1 MIEKSSPK
9 QGTAPWSEGASDP
22 VRAPLDHDTT
32 ADVCIIGAGIA
43 GLATAY
49 ELASQ
54 GRRVVVLDDGPVGGG
69 ESGKTTAHLSSVI
82 DDGFSRIEKVHG
94 VEVSRRCYES
104 HAAAIDW
111 YESIVSRERIDC
123 DFERVDG
130 FLFLPPGE
138 NPELLFH
145 EQAAAQRAGVSDVE
159 RVLSAPLTFDTGPCL
174 RFPRQAQIEP
184 LAFLLAL
191 AGAVE
196 RMGGRIC
203 CGSHVQKI
211 EDRSGLEVQCE
222 NGTSVRAG
230 AVVVATNS
238 PINDIVTM
246 HTKQYAYRTYAI
258 ALPIER
264 GVVPHALY
272 WDTSQEAG
280 KPDGP
285 YHYVRVGRN
294 PVSIRGGTDSH
305 ELLIVGG
312 EDHKTGQADDG
323 AARWARLE
331 AWAKARFPITGAV
344 EFRWSGQV
352 MEPVDYLAFIGPN
365 PTGPAGVYIVTG
377 DSGMGMTHGA
387 IAGMLL
393 PDLIAGRKNP
403 WADVYKP
410 GRLTPRTVLEYAR
423 ENINVA
429 AQYTDWVLPGGV
441 DAVDDIPPG
450 QAAVVREGLKLLA
463 CYRDPSGLMHTRS
476 AVCPHLGG
484 IVKWNSAEMTWD
496 CPCHGSRFDHLGE
509 VINGPANSDLAEATS
524 ECGVSV

>member
-1 MIEKSSPK
+1 MIEDASP
-9 QGTAPWSEGASDP
+9 QPCAVPWSTGGSDP
-22 VRAPLDHDTT
+22 VRAPLNHDTT
-32 ADVCIIGAGIA
+32 AEVCIIGAGIA

-49 ELASQ
+49 ELVSQ

-69 ESGKTTAHLSSVI
+69 ETGRSTAHLSSVI
-82 DDGFSRIEKVHG
+82 DDGFSMIEKVHG
-94 VEVSRRCYES
+94 DDVSRLCHES
-104 HAAAIDW
+104 HSAAIDW
-111 YESIVSRERIDC
+111 YESIVEREKIEC

-130 FLFLPPGE
+130 YLFLPPGE
-138 NPELLFH
+138 DPDLLFH
-145 EQAAAQRAGVSDVE
+145 ELAAAQRAGVTDVQ
-159 RVLSAPLTFDTGPCL
+159 RVPRAPLTFDTGPCL

-184 LAFLLAL
+184 LTFLLAL
-191 AGAVE
+191 ASAIE
-196 RMGGRIC
+196 RMGGQIHS
-203 CGSHVQKI
+203 GTHVKQI
-211 EDRSGLEVQCE
+211 EDKNGLMVRCE
-222 NGTSVRAG
+222 NGNSVWARS
-230 AVVVATNS
+230 VVVATNS
-238 PINDIVTM
+238 PINDIVTL

-264 GVVPHALY
+264 GVVPHALF

-285 YHYVRVGRN
+285 YHYVRVCRN
-294 PVSIRGGTDSH
+294 PVSIRGGVDTH

-331 AWAKARFPITGAV
+331 SWARARFPITEDI

-365 PTGPAGVYIVTG
+365 PTGPAGVFIATG

-393 PDLIAGRKNP
+393 SDLIAGRENP
-403 WADVYKP
+403 WATIYKP

-429 AQYTDWVLPGGV
+429 AQYTDWVLPGS
-441 DAVDDIPPG
+441 AAFASDIPPG
-450 QAAVVREGLKLLA
+450 HAAVVRQGLKLLA
-463 CYRDPSGLMHTRS
+463 CYRDPAGAMHIRS
-476 AVCPHLGG
+476 AICPHLGG
-484 IVKWNSAEMTWD
+484 VVKWNSAETTWD
-496 CPCHGSRFDHLGE
+496 CPCHGSRFDQSGN
-509 VINGPANSDLAEATS
+509 VINGPANRDLADVADA
-524 ECGVSV
+524 CHVSV